1 MRGGLRWL
9 ACVAALA
16 ALALLP
22 HADTSAAARGQAGS
36 LEYEVKAAFLYN
48 FARFVQ
54 WPPHAFPSADA
65 PLTICVLGS
74 DPFGP
79 ALDDTVRVERVHG
92 RPFAIARPGGPE
104 AAAGCHILFVS
115 RGEEP
120 RYADILSRIDRRVIL
135 TVGDAT
141 SFLEAGGHVGFFL
154 EGNHVRF
161 AMNTAALRECDL
173 QVSSKLLRVARPIP
187 LAQGGR

>member
-1 MRGGLRWL
+1 MREALRWL
-9 ACVAALA
+9 ACGAALA
-16 ALALLP
+16 GLAPLP
-22 HADTSAAARGQAGS
+22 DANTSAAARGQAGS

-54 WPPHAFPSADA
+54 WPPHAFASGDA

-79 ALDDTVRVERVHG
+79 ALDDIVRVERVHG
-92 RPFAIARPGGPE
+92 RPFAIARPGGPG

-115 RGEEP
+115 SSEEP
-120 RYADILSRIDRRVIL
+120 RYRDILARIDRRVIL
-135 TVGDAT
+135 TVSDVT
-141 SFLEAGGHVGFFL
+141 SFLAAGGHISFFL
-154 EGNHVRF
+154 DGNHVRF
-161 AMNTAALRECDL
+161 AVNTAALRECDL
-173 QVSSKLLRVARPIP
+173 QVSSKLLRVARSIP

>member
-1 MRGGLRWL
+1 MRAPLRWL
-9 ACVAALA
+9 ACGAALA
-16 ALALLP
+16 GLASLP
-22 HADTSAAARGQAGS
+22 AAGTLRAGGQAGS

-48 FARFVQ
+48 FARFVH
-54 WPPHAFPSADA
+54 WPPHVFASGDA

-79 ALDDTVRVERVHG
+79 VLDDIVRVERVDG
-92 RPFAIARPGGPE
+92 RMFAIARPQAPD
-104 AAAGCHILFVS
+104 AAAGCHILFVAS
-115 RGEEP
+115 SEEP
-120 RYADILSRIDRRVIL
+120 RYRDILSRIDRRVIL
-135 TVGDAT
+135 TVGDVT
-141 SFLEAGGHVGFFL
+141 SFLAAGGHVSFFL

-161 AMNTAALRECDL
+161 AVNTVALRECDL